1 MDRRDDVNFDGIEGM
16 RNPSGFGK
24 KKLIVWSKLKK
35 LANGPPMAQNTSAPL
50 LHLSERRIA
59 SSRPAHRASSSQAL
73 KRRRPAPA
81 LRPAHLRSPFLLS
94 CCTSSARPGRCCPA
108 PCSPSR
114 PRLGVPSSRRTAG
127 ARVSAENRCGARV
140 PVGSPSSSL
149 SSHSVVSSNFTSLF
163 NFCPIQFLHL
173 CLICKLE
180 VICYC

>member
-1 MDRRDDVNFDGIEGM
+1 
-16 RNPSGFGK
+16 
-24 KKLIVWSKLKK
+24 
-35 LANGPPMAQNTSAPL
+35 MAQNTSAPL

-127 ARVSAENRCGARV
+127 ARVSAENRCGQGAGRFAV
-140 PVGSPSSSL
+140 FVSL
-149 SSHSVVSSNFTSLF
+149 ISFSGCASQITCIL
-163 NFCPIQFLHL
+163 LH
-173 CLICKLE
+173 
-180 VICYC
+180 